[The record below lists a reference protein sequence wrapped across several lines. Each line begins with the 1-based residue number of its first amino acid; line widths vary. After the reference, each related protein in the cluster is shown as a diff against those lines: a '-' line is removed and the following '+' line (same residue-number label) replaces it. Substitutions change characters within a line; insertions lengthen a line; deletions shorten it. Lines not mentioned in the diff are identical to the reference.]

1 MTIKQLDWLNVPD
14 SFEFGVVETDEELEE
29 LIKFNATIHEP
40 TDGAFLKRL
49 IENLPQFGREMNFYI
64 RDSEKGH
71 IVSSIN
77 AIPSIWEY
85 DGIALKNLE
94 LGFVGTLKEY
104 RNKGLFRTLYSY
116 FERLLKDYDIST
128 IQGIPYL
135 YRTFGYDF
143 IIPLGRKFALRVDSI
158 PSFNKES
165 PPDFMSII
173 IRPAT
178 KSDRADI
185 VKLYD
190 ELKNK
195 LLVSVCRDEELW
207 NVQERLKVEDD
218 DTFET
223 MVIER
228 ENTIDGYFRVLVRGK
243 PSTTPYEVYL
253 DVIESSIRSFDSV
266 MRTLNFLKEE
276 AIKRRFYIITVPG
289 TTKSNLSS
297 IALDFGGAIGS
308 GWKYQIRVPNVVKF
322 LNTIRLV
329 LERRL
334 QGTIF
339 KDLSQVIFINT
350 YRHCYVLNFDKGS
363 LKPIEDIGVQETG
376 TKLEIRLPPSDFI
389 RLILGEYTIDELNKN
404 NIDFIVSGSRK
415 SLLETLFPKSESYIF
430 PYLC

>member
-14 SFEFGVVETDEELEE
+14 GFEFGVVETDEELEE
-29 LIKFNATIHEP
+29 LIQFNATIHEP
-40 TDGAFLKRL
+40 TDGEFLKRF
-49 IENLPQFGREMNFYI
+49 IENLPRFGRDMNFYI

-104 RNKGLFRTLYSY
+104 RNKGLFRILYSY

-135 YRTFGYDF
+135 YRTYGYDF
-143 IIPLGRKFALRVDSI
+143 IIPLGRKFSLRVDNI

-178 KSDRADI
+178 NSDRADI

-190 ELKNK
+190 EQKSK
-195 LLVSVCRDEELW
+195 LLVSVPRDEELW
-207 NVQERLKVEDD
+207 NVQERLKVDD
-218 DTFET
+218 DDSFET

-228 ENTIDGYFRVLVRGK
+228 ENTITGYFRVIVREKSG
-243 PSTTPYEVYL
+243 TTPYEVYL

-266 MRTLNFLKEE
+266 MRTLHFLKEE
-276 AIKRRFYIITVPG
+276 AIKRSLYLITVPG
-289 TTKSNLSS
+289 TTKSNLSR

-308 GWKYQIRVPNVVKF
+308 EWKHQICVSNMVHF
-322 LNTIRLV
+322 LNTIRTV

-334 QGTIF
+334 HGTIF
-339 KDLSQVIFINT
+339 EGLSQVIFINT
-350 YRHCYVLNFDKGS
+350 YRHCYVLNFEGGI
-363 LKPIEDIGVQETG
+363 LNPIGDIGVQETD
-376 TKLEIRLPPSDFI
+376 TKLEIRIPPSDFV
-389 RLILGEYTIDELNKN
+389 RLILGEYSIDELRIINM
-404 NIDFIVSGSRK
+404 DFIVSGSHK
-415 SLLETLFPKSESYIF
+415 ALMEILFPKRESYIF
-430 PYLC
+430 PYHC